1 MAITYTIT
9 TDFGAKDSLP
19 TGDSGKIIKGAEF
32 TEEFEAIKFL
42 FNTAATDANP
52 TFTGTATI
60 PTAAVT
66 TLRIGGV
73 DVTATAAELN
83 LLDGVTATTAELNIL
98 DGVTATAAELNIL
111 DGVTATAAELNTL
124 DGITATVTELNY
136 VDGVTSNVQTQLD
149 AKAPLASP
157 TFTGTVNMSGATVS
171 LADNAISGDKVEGGT
186 IAATTITDLTTSTI
200 NIGLWDIELDG
211 SDLRFQYNG
220 TDVFRI
226 TTAGAI
232 IAKDEVTAFGSP

>member
-1 MAITYTIT
+1 MSLTYTIT

-32 TEEFEAIKFL
+32 TTEFNAIQSAFAL
-42 FNTAATDANP
+42 AAPVASP

-60 PTAAVT
+60 PTAAIT

-98 DGVTATAAELNIL
+98 DGVTAT
-111 DGVTATAAELNTL
+111 TA
-124 DGITATVTELNY
+124 ELNY

-157 TFTGTVNMSGATVS
+157 TFTGTVDMSGATVS

-200 NIGLWDIELDG
+200 NIGDWDIELDG

-232 IAKDEVTAFGSP
+232 IAKDEVTAFGTP